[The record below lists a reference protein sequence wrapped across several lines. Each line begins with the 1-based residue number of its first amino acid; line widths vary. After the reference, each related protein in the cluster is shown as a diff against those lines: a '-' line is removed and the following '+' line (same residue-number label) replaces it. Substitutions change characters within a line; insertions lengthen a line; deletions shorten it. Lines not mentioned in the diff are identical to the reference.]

1 MGPVGTAGYVLVAT
15 LAVEAVIL
23 GALAGAILWAVG
35 VRLLWAA
42 PVAAGAFLV
51 VTVLLGSYRLE
62 PAAVYGI
69 PLVMLTFLTA
79 WLIARYVERR
89 AKWPRIWAMLAA
101 LGGAILVGFLWLLQS
116 RLGLWTPVATAL
128 VADVC
133 LIALLFIH
141 RSRKAIAQ

>member
-1 MGPVGTAGYVLVAT
+1 MGPVGTAGYVLVAA
-15 LAVEAVIL
+15 LAVEAVII

-35 VRLLWAA
+35 ARLMWGS
-42 PVAAGAFLV
+42 PV
-51 VTVLLGSYRLE
+51 
-62 PAAVYGI
+62 GI

-89 AKWPRIWAMLAA
+89 
-101 LGGAILVGFLWLLQS
+101 FLWLLQS

-133 LIALLFIH
+133 LIAFLFVH

>member
-1 MGPVGTAGYVLVAT
+1 MGPVGTAGYVLVAA
-15 LAVEAVIL
+15 LAVEAVII

-35 VRLLWAA
+35 ARLVWGS

-51 VTVLLGSYRLE
+51 ATVLLDSYRLE
-62 PAAVYGI
+62 PAAGYGI

-89 AKWPRIWAMLAA
+89 
-101 LGGAILVGFLWLLQS
+101 FLWLLQS

-133 LIALLFIH
+133 LIAFLFVH